1 MALVLGRMAA
11 AKADAAFQGRNAL
24 FQHVLSG
31 IGQSAVDIPSVSKPK
46 SGGGVDRIAEHIA
59 GGLVDGYRPCVGG
72 GVGLLLTHME
82 LKGFKLIAHGKYP
95 LSLS

>member
-31 IGQSAVDIPSVSKPK
+31 IGQPAVDIPSVSKPK

-82 LKGFKLIAHGKYP
+82 L
-95 LSLS
+95 

>member
-31 IGQSAVDIPSVSKPK
+31 IGQPAVDIPSVSKPK

-59 GGLVDGYRPCVGG
+59 GGLVDGDRTGAGG
-72 GVGLLLTHME
+72 RVGLLLARVE
-82 LKGFKLIAHGKYP
+82 L
-95 LSLS
+95 